1 MTIKEIFRRTN
12 LKKICAILIF
22 PIPQPQVE
30 SGARRRSEGGNV
42 VERRETERDPFSRV
56 VENFF
61 HFFRPR
67 SRKISARFFEALAS
81 WLKFEGIKQAWHE
94 GREKARWWW
103 IRWLPKYRFV
113 SNIFCPGRAL
123 KFVEAIKIKK
133 LRWWLNFFRVFVD
146 AQSHQKLV
154 MFSKY
159 CDELMIITLNRE
171 SSAVNLVIAK
181 FKIKFC
187 ETIISFHRPYSVAV
201 RTFSLNLISATSKN
215 PSDF

>member
-67 SRKISARFFEALAS
+67 SRKISARFFEELAS

-123 KFVEAIKIKK
+123 KFVEAIKIEKPS
-133 LRWWLNFFRVFVD
+133 LMVEFF
-146 AQSHQKLV
+146 
-154 MFSKY
+154 
-159 CDELMIITLNRE
+159 
-171 SSAVNLVIAK
+171 
-181 FKIKFC
+181 
-187 ETIISFHRPYSVAV
+187 
-201 RTFSLNLISATSKN
+201 
-215 PSDF
+215 SDFCWCAITPEARYVLEILRRTRDNYSQQRVQRGESGNCKI